1 MTQTWQRRAAGISG
15 LIALLGVTVLMV
27 MGSGTDLGRSVPD
40 VSLSVAAATDHAAFI
55 ALPES
60 RPSFAFVET
69 IALLGFALVAIAG
82 LVDLFSA
89 GALLVGADAVIRQRR
104 WRARLV
110 GAPPS
115 AS

>member
-15 LIALLGVTVLMV
+15 LIALLGVTMLMV
-27 MGSGTDLGRSVPD
+27 LASGTGLGRSLPD
-40 VSLSVAAATDHAAFI
+40 VSVSAAAATDHSAFV

-60 RPSFAFVET
+60 RPTFAFVET

-82 LVDLFSA
+82 LTDLF
-89 GALLVGADAVIRQRR
+89 GAATLLVRADGVIRQRR
-104 WRARLV
+104 WRARMV